1 MACSYSILFF
11 VSGFFLHMNV
21 VPPALSRLI
30 TDLNRL
36 PGIGMKTATRL
47 ALHILRRPASEAQSL
62 ARDLG
67 ELHRTIRLCGSC
79 FAFAETDPC
88 AICNDSGRDAGLV
101 CVVEESA
108 DLMAIEKTGAFK
120 GKYHILHGVLSPMDG
135 IGPEEIKADALLERI
150 RKQQVREVLIATS
163 STVPGEATAA
173 YLIKRLQEE
182 VAVKVTRLACGIPM
196 GMDIK
201 YADEL
206 TLSRAIESRKDT
218 SS

>member
-1 MACSYSILFF
+1 
-11 VSGFFLHMNV
+11 MNV

-47 ALHILRRPASEAQSL
+47 ALHILRRPASEAQGL

-67 ELHRTIRLCGSC
+67 ELHRSIRLCSSC
-79 FAFAETDPC
+79 FAFSESDPC
-88 AICNDSGRDAGLV
+88 AICNDSVRDSGLV
-101 CVVEESA
+101 CVVEDSA
-108 DLMAIEKTGAFK
+108 DLIAIEKTGAFK

-135 IGPEEIKADALLERI
+135 IGPEEIKADALLQRI
-150 RKQQVREVLIATS
+150 RRQRVREVLIATS

-173 YLIKRLQEE
+173 YLVKRLQEE

-218 SS
+218 CS